1 LSCVKKYFFAMLSVF
16 AVSLLAVFS
25 QTYAAETRPS
35 LSGLQA
41 QINQQQVEID
51 QLKNNEGRTIL
62 LDTGWL
68 VLDNTE
74 HLLRRGENVCAADSQ
89 SSPRCIVHYQLQA
102 HDGTVHSGGG
112 WINHT
117 GDLGNIYSIQHDSG
131 DWEINYAGSTI
142 RNTLLDRNIFFK
154 YRIIVEYIPR

>member
-1 LSCVKKYFFAMLSVF
+1 MVLMYSIPETLISVF

-89 SSPRCIVHYQLQA
+89 SR
-102 HDGTVHSGGG
+102 
-112 WINHT
+112 
-117 GDLGNIYSIQHDSG
+117 
-131 DWEINYAGSTI
+131 NY
-142 RNTLLDRNIFFK
+142 
-154 YRIIVEYIPR
+154 Y